1 MPDSK
6 IKVLIVD
13 DSVMIRK
20 YLSRIIDET
29 EDFEL
34 ISTAP
39 DGKIGLQKLLLYRP
53 DLVILDIEMP
63 NVNGLEFLKYV
74 AKEIPQDARPHIIVF
89 SSLVG
94 NESSVTF
101 EALALGASDFM
112 KKPEGTISD
121 NYDAVK
127 KELVFKIK
135 ELYKSKTKFAG
146 HTTAPGDTSGLT
158 DKERDSI
165 IANKILY
172 GMTDYR
178 SCEKLAVVKPKIVAV
193 GSSTGGPNSIRRM
206 LAKLGELPVPMV
218 IAQHMPEGFTLEFA
232 KNLSNIFNRDVRE
245 AKDGD
250 ELKPGVIYICPGGCH
265 SLVKRMNMSLYY
277 ASDNKEYEGFFF
289 KPSVDIFFKSVRE
302 SVGKDALCIIL
313 SGMGKDG
320 SIESVKLKKDGAIV
334 LAQDK
339 KSSVVWGMPGNSV
352 QAGGVDAIIDI
363 DQMGLAINET
373 LRKPEGSNK

>member
-1 MPDSK
+1 MSDSK

-29 EDFEL
+29 EEFEL

-39 DGKIGLQKLLLYRP
+39 DGKIGLQKLLLYKP

-74 AKEIPQDARPHIIVF
+74 AKEVPQETKPHIIVF

-94 NESSVTF
+94 DESSVTF

-121 NYDAVK
+121 NYELVK

-135 ELYKSKTKFAG
+135 ELYKTKAQ
-146 HTTAPGDTSGLT
+146 AASRSAAAGDTSGLT
-158 DKERDSI
+158 DRERDSI
-165 IANKILY
+165 IANKILF
-172 GMTDYR
+172 GLTDYR
-178 SCEKLAVVKPKIVAV
+178 TCDKLAAAKPKIVAV

-206 LAKLGELPVPMV
+206 LAKLGGLDIPMV

-232 KNLSNIFNRDVRE
+232 KNLSNIYNRDVRE

-250 ELKPGVIYICPGGCH
+250 ELKPGIIYICPGGCH
-265 SLVKRMNMSLYY
+265 SRVRRANMTLYY
-277 ASDNKEYEGFFF
+277 VSDIKSTKDFSSNRRSTSSSSRSA
-289 KPSVDIFFKSVRE
+289 KPSGRTRC
-302 SVGKDALCIIL
+302 A
-313 SGMGKDG
+313 
-320 SIESVKLKKDGAIV
+320 
-334 LAQDK
+334 
-339 KSSVVWGMPGNSV
+339 
-352 QAGGVDAIIDI
+352 
-363 DQMGLAINET
+363 
-373 LRKPEGSNK
+373 